1 MGINHCRVHIV
12 LIFKNSSC
20 KELALV
26 YLDNDF
32 KKKVKKNCKEEK
44 RFNLKITCF
53 VWLFLIKCYL
63 QWKYLVTIN
72 NNFVKSSSTSLLQRL
87 LYYLT
92 TFVSFITCNS
102 ILHKLS
108 QTQNTISQQKLSPPK
123 AINILIK

>member
-1 MGINHCRVHIV
+1 M

-32 KKKVKKNCKEEK
+32 KKKVKKNCKEGK
-44 RFNLKITCF
+44 RFNFKITCF
-53 VWLFLIKCYL
+53 VWLFSIKCYL
-63 QWKYLVTIN
+63 QWKYLVSIN
-72 NNFVKSSSTSLLQRL
+72 NNFVKSSSKSLLQRL
-87 LYYLT
+87 LHYLT
-92 TFVSFITCNS
+92 TFVSVITCNS
-102 ILHKLS
+102 ILHKLP